1 LSDFLDVSEIENV
14 NVTRDFGEK
23 TPITMLA
30 IAKISSPMR
39 SGDFGSAVGCV
50 CEHHFFLDITF

>member
-1 LSDFLDVSEIENV
+1 VSEIENV
-14 NVTRDFGEK
+14 NVTLDFREK
-23 TPITMLA
+23 TPITMLT

>member
-1 LSDFLDVSEIENV
+1 MV
-14 NVTRDFGEK
+14 NAVRVFAEK
-23 TPITMLA
+23 TPIATLA
-30 IAKISSPMR
+30 SAKISSQML